1 LRSGFCAQ
9 LGRSRN
15 KVVRSRCLARLRP
28 HSLRSSDERITSLQT
43 SLQRFGPS
51 IAKTLQFKTYLFVE
65 LTLNQWP
72 NRSSQTTIGYEPGE
86 GIVSRPIQTVASLN
100 QSPIGLMSFTNR
112 SMSAMVKGAL
122 NRLEPHASSVK
133 LLLGAIVVGE
143 YGASDL
149 RLAGEPSALAHG
161 APLIE
166 QEGNADDGY
175 TLRPHNVE

>member
-1 LRSGFCAQ
+1 
-9 LGRSRN
+9 
-15 KVVRSRCLARLRP
+15 
-28 HSLRSSDERITSLQT
+28 
-43 SLQRFGPS
+43 
-51 IAKTLQFKTYLFVE
+51 
-65 LTLNQWP
+65 
-72 NRSSQTTIGYEPGE
+72 
-86 GIVSRPIQTVASLN
+86 
-100 QSPIGLMSFTNR
+100 
-112 SMSAMVKGAL
+112 MSAMVKGAL